1 MHHILLRKIEGII
14 KLSSVSL
21 RKKGVNEIIYIVV
34 SVHYN
39 EIERSGKL
47 KSIKL
52 VTIGSTNRFTL
63 C

>member
-21 RKKGVNEIIYIVV
+21 RKKGINEIIYIVV